1 MSTRG
6 EDVPHLV
13 VAGAGGG
20 LVAAVRAAQLGRK
33 VLVVEASEHYLRASN
48 TAMSTAMVPGAG
60 TRWQEQA
67 GIDDSPEV
75 FVADIARKSHGQA
88 DAVLAAA
95 LARVSARLVTWLAD
109 DVGLPISLVT
119 DFPYPGHSRLR
130 CHTVPGRTGK
140 TLLAGLVGAA
150 RADPG
155 ITLISPARLTGVGTD
170 GGVVDHVVVTYPD
183 GRTESIGTSAVLL
196 ATNGFGANPDLVRQY
211 IPEIA
216 DALYHGS
223 AESTGDALRIGAALG
238 AGTGF
243 LDAYQGHAALA
254 MPARTLVGWA
264 TVMHGGFLVNAHAE
278 RFGDET
284 VGYSEYAREILRQ
297 PGGRAVLVLDQRVH
311 DACLAFDDF
320 RDTVASGALRWAAD
334 VPGLAD
340 RLGLDPVRLGA
351 TFASAGAAA
360 RGEVADPLGR
370 VEWGSPLTPPYAA
383 VRVAPA
389 LFHTQG
395 GLRVD
400 GAARVLRPD
409 GSAIPGLYASGGAA
423 MSISG
428 HGAGG
433 YLAGNGLLP
442 ALGLALAAADDVFAR
457 QPFAG

>member
-1 MSTRG
+1 MSVRG
-6 EDVPHLV
+6 HDVPDLV

-20 LVAAVRAAQLGRK
+20 LVAAVRAARLGLQ
-33 VLVVEASEHYLRASN
+33 VLVVEASEHFLRASN

-60 TRWQEQA
+60 TRWQARA

-88 DAVLAAA
+88 DAVLASA

-130 CHTVPGRTGK
+130 CHTVPGRTGR
-140 TLLAGLVGAA
+140 TLLAGLEAAA
-150 RADPG
+150 RAEPG
-155 ITLISPARLTGVGTD
+155 ITLISPARLTDVGTD
-170 GGVVDHVVVTYPD
+170 GGVVDHVVLTYPD
-183 GRTESIGTSAVLL
+183 GRTELVGTPAVLL
-196 ATNGFGANPDLVRQY
+196 ATNGFGANPELVRRH

-216 DALYHGS
+216 DAVYHGS
-223 AESTGDALRIGAALG
+223 AESAGDALRIGAALG

-254 MPARTLVGWA
+254 LPARTLVGWA
-264 TVMHGGFLVNAHAE
+264 TVMHGGFLVNSQGE

-320 RDTVASGALRWAAD
+320 SDTVSSGALRWASD
-334 VPGLAD
+334 VPGLAG

-351 TFASAGAAA
+351 TFTAVGAAS
-360 RGEVADPLGR
+360 RGEMADPLGR
-370 VEWGSPLTPPYAA
+370 TAWGAPLTPPYAG

-395 GLRVD
+395 GLRID
-400 GAARVLRPD
+400 GNARVLRPD
-409 GSAIPGLYASGGAA
+409 GSAITGLYASGGAA

-442 ALGLALAAADDVFAR
+442 ALGLALAAAEDA
-457 QPFAG
+457 AAS